1 MLLHR
6 GLRYTEQSKCAKKKK
21 RGRPSVKRE
30 ERGRHREYRDKR
42 ERLLCGNCLITWP
55 PASFLLC
62 WPGAFR
68 PGQKKQ
74 HSMLGT
80 AFLKP
85 LLNILTPFPCKKTAF
100 ILHVSQCSCDV
111 MESNCFPHVWHLT
124 DGFSAGFWKH
134 MQYFKLNS
142 EHSSV
147 STFFLHSGDAALH
160 AYYASTFM
168 QADTHVSI
176 VDVEHVNLCRIF
188 NSLNACSV
196 PTERKRAIEK
206 GSISLT
212 DQRGST
218 GQLDMELRN
227 RKCLPANGTLG

>member
-1 MLLHR
+1 MWELFNHMTTCIFSLV
-6 GLRYTEQSKCAKKKK
+6 LAWSF
-21 RGRPSVKRE
+21 
-30 ERGRHREYRDKR
+30 
-42 ERLLCGNCLITWP
+42 P
-55 PASFLLC
+55 PWA
-62 WPGAFR
+62 
-68 PGQKKQ
+68 KKQ

-85 LLNILTPFPCKKTAF
+85 LLNILTPFPCKNAL

-111 MESNCFPHVWHLT
+111 MERNCFSHVWHLT
-124 DGFSAGFWKH
+124 DGFSAGFRKH
-134 MQYFKLNS
+134 MQYFKHNS

-160 AYYASTFM
+160 PDYASTFM

-196 PTERKRAIEK
+196 PTERKSDRERVNF
-206 GSISLT
+206 T
-212 DQRGST
+212 H
-218 GQLDMELRN
+218 
-227 RKCLPANGTLG
+227 